1 VRQSKPAG
9 WPRKDVKLWEPS
21 PGNAVSNVP
30 WVARPAPKPKRKA
43 AAAALPE
50 WLLQAHM
57 MAEWNKLESEGWA
70 FSAVGDMNAAR
81 RSPQTA
87 MQCKAMGMK
96 AGEPDVRLYGYPAR
110 ILFLEVKTTKGKK
123 SDAQDARHDRLAALG
138 HTVLVVAPRDEAHAR
153 SIAREIA
160 TKFCDPAG
168 GLL

>member
-1 VRQSKPAG
+1 MDGGFLR
-9 WPRKDVKLWEPS
+9 RKRFLWGLAMS
-21 PGNAVSNVP
+21 AVP
-30 WVARPAPKPKRKA
+30 WTMRKPPKPKRKPA
-43 AAAALPE
+43 VPGLPE
-50 WLLQAHM
+50 WLLQSWLV
-57 MAEWNKLESEGWA
+57 AEFNLLEQEGWEL
-70 FSAVGDMNAAR
+70 SAVGDMNAAR

-110 ILFLEVKTTKGKK
+110 ILFVEVKTTKGKK
-123 SDAQDARHDRLAALG
+123 SEAQDARHDRLAALG